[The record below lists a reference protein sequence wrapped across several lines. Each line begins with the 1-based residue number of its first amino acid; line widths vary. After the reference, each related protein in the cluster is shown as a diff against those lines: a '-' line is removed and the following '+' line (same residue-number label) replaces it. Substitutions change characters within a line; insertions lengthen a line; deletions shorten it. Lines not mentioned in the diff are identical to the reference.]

1 MISNI
6 KKLENIIRINF
17 QNKKL
22 LKQSL
27 IHKSFDENYNN
38 EKLEFL
44 GDRVIGLVISV
55 FVILNTDIIIT
66 SLINSLILI
75 YIDKA
80 EHEFIG

>member
-6 KKLENIIRINF
+6 KKLENIIRVNF

-44 GDRVIGLVISV
+44 GG
-55 FVILNTDIIIT
+55 
-66 SLINSLILI
+66 
-75 YIDKA
+75 
-80 EHEFIG
+80 